1 MKNNQNS
8 LCSCLLS
15 LLKTLLL
22 HKYADINSVLY
33 THRASLVYRY
43 LHFSWMC
50 NIPKN
55 CLPVC
60 FNLIF
65 KEFKIYLSVGEV
77 YVGGP
82 QWQADC

>member
-1 MKNNQNS
+1 MYITDEKQS
-8 LCSCLLS
+8 KLLMFLS
-15 LLKTLLL
+15 IKSIKTLLL

-65 KEFKIYLSVGEV
+65 KEFKIYLSVGEE
-77 YVGGP
+77 
-82 QWQADC
+82 